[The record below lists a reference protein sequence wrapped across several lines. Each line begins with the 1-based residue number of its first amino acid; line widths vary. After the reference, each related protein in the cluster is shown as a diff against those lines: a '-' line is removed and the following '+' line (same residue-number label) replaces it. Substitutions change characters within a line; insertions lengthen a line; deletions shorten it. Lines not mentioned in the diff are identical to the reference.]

1 MRTAFGTKEP
11 VSEPKT
17 VATPPTSLSAP
28 TPPKV
33 EKTPAA
39 RKPLK
44 IGDCRYKTPLKLF
57 GENFSREPE
66 VGRNTLNVIMIF

>member
-1 MRTAFGTKEP
+1 MGIFVG
-11 VSEPKT
+11 PK
-17 VATPPTSLSAP
+17 AMEARR
-28 TPPKV
+28 KI
-33 EKTPAA
+33 A

-44 IGDCRYKTPLKLF
+44 IGDCGCETPLKLF